1 MKLEKLP
8 SGSYRVKKVYK
19 GKIYRVTF
27 DHKPTEREITIALA
41 EKMEETQTGASGSFE
56 KVANEYI
63 DNRKGVVSPST
74 ERTYQVKLKQLSDD
88 FKAIK
93 IYDITSEDVQ
103 REVSRLSQTLEP
115 KTVKTTYGFISSVLA
130 VNRPN
135 LKLRVK
141 LPQKIE
147 KPLYEPS
154 SKDIHKI
161 LNAAKGTE
169 YSVAFQLAV
178 LSLRRGE
185 ICALS
190 IEDLSG
196 NELFIHRTMVYD
208 ENNNWIVK
216 ENPKTDASNRT
227 ITLPDSLAQE
237 IREQGYIYNNH
248 PGALN
253 KAIHRFQKELGI
265 PQFKFHTLRSYFASY
280 AHSLGI
286 PDSDIQSIGG
296 WATDS
301 VMKSIYRKSMAESK
315 KSSMKKFNDKMFK

>member
-8 SGSYRVKKVYK
+8 SGSYRVKKIYK
-19 GKIYRVTF
+19 GKTYRVTF
-27 DHKPTEREITIALA
+27 DHKPTEREIAIALA

-56 KVANEYI
+56 KVANQYI
-63 DNRKGVVSPST
+63 DNRKGVVSPAT
-74 ERTYQVKLKQLSDD
+74 ERTYLVKLNQLSDE
-88 FKAIK
+88 FKSLK

-103 REVSRLSQTLEP
+103 KEVSRLSQKLQP
-115 KTVKTTYGFISSVLA
+115 KTVKTTYGFISSILA

-147 KPLYEPS
+147 KTLYEPTTE
-154 SKDIHKI
+154 DINRI
-161 LNAAKGTE
+161 LKAAKGTE
-169 YSVAFQLAV
+169 YSVAFQLGV

-185 ICALS
+185 ICALT
-190 IEDLSG
+190 IDDLTG
-196 NELFIHRTMVYD
+196 NELFIHRTMVYND
-208 ENNNWIVK
+208 SWIVK
-216 ENPKTDASNRT
+216 ETPKTDASNRT
-227 ITLPDSLAQE
+227 ITLPDSLVKE
-237 IREQGYIYNNH
+237 IRKQGYIYNGH
-248 PGALN
+248 PNALN
-253 KAIHRFQKELGI
+253 KAIHRFQEQLGI

-301 VMKSIYRKSMAESK
+301 VMKSVYRKSMLESK
-315 KSSMKKFNDKMFK
+315 KSSMKKYNDKMFK

>member
-19 GKIYRVTF
+19 GKTYRVTF
-27 DHKPTEREITIALA
+27 DHKPTDREVTIAIA
-41 EKMEETQTGASGSFE
+41 EKLEETQTGASGSFE
-56 KVANEYI
+56 NVANQYI
-63 DNRKGVVSPST
+63 DNRKGVVSPAT
-74 ERTYQVKLKQLSDD
+74 ERTYLVKLNQLSDE
-88 FKAIK
+88 FKALK

-103 REVSRLSQTLEP
+103 KEVSRLSQKLQP
-115 KTVKTTYGFISSVLA
+115 KTVKTTYGFISSILA

-147 KPLYEPS
+147 KTLYEPTTE
-154 SKDIHKI
+154 DINRI
-161 LNAAKGTE
+161 LKAAKGTE
-169 YSVAFQLAV
+169 YSVAFQLGV

-185 ICALS
+185 ICALT
-190 IEDLSG
+190 IDDLTG
-196 NELFIHRTMVYD
+196 NELFIHRTMVYND
-208 ENNNWIVK
+208 SWIVK
-216 ENPKTDASNRT
+216 ETPKTDASNRT
-227 ITLPDSLAQE
+227 ITLPDSLVKE
-237 IREQGYIYNNH
+237 IRKQGYIYNGH
-248 PGALN
+248 PNALN
-253 KAIHRFQKELGI
+253 KAIHRFQEQLGI

-301 VMKSIYRKSMAESK
+301 VMKSVYRKSMLESK